1 MASFLFFLSII
12 SFLFPFISS
21 SNSSTTIPLSFLN
34 TNTNQ
39 DFYQKLTH
47 LASFS
52 LARAHHIKNPQD
64 SSISNIPLYPHSYGG
79 YSITLPFGTPP
90 QKIPFVMDTGSN
102 FVWFP
107 CTKKYQCSKC
117 PVSSQKNPT
126 FIPRLSSSA
135 RVIGCLN
142 PKCSWIHPKN
152 SPKSLCHDCESRNR
166 TNCKYACPPYMILY
180 GSGSTAGI
188 GLVETLNLPNKK
200 IPNFLVGCSLLSSQQ
215 PAGIAG
221 FGRGMSSLPNQL
233 GAKKLSYCLVSHMFD
248 DIPKSSMLVLDTVYE
263 KLKNLTRTPL
273 LKSPFVVGR
282 NALAGYYYVGLRKII
297 VGEQIVKVPYQ
308 YLAPNSKGNGGTI
321 VDSGT
326 TFTFLNHD
334 IFVPVM
340 NAFVNQVKGFSRTE
354 KIERLTNLRP
364 CFNVSGHKIVSLPE
378 MKFHFQGGSEMVL
391 PLANYFSIV
400 GENDVICLTMVSDS
414 MLELST
420 GPSIIL
426 GNFQM
431 QNFFVEF
438 DLKND
443 MFGFR
448 HQVCK

>member
-1 MASFLFFLSII
+1 
-12 SFLFPFISS
+12 
-21 SNSSTTIPLSFLN
+21 
-34 TNTNQ
+34 
-39 DFYQKLTH
+39 
-47 LASFS
+47 
-52 LARAHHIKNPQD
+52 
-64 SSISNIPLYPHSYGG
+64 
-79 YSITLPFGTPP
+79 
-90 QKIPFVMDTGSN
+90 
-102 FVWFP
+102 
-107 CTKKYQCSKC
+107 
-117 PVSSQKNPT
+117 
-126 FIPRLSSSA
+126 
-135 RVIGCLN
+135 
-142 PKCSWIHPKN
+142 
-152 SPKSLCHDCESRNR
+152 
-166 TNCKYACPPYMILY
+166 MILY

-221 FGRGMSSLPNQL
+221 FGRGMSSLPSQL
-233 GAKKLSYCLVSHMFD
+233 GAKKLSYCLVSHMFG

-263 KLKNLTRTPL
+263 KSKNLIRTPL
-273 LKSPFVVGR
+273 LKSPFVAGR
-282 NALAGYYYVGLRKII
+282 SALAGYYYVGLRKIT
-297 VGEQIVKVPYQ
+297 VGEQIVKVPYH
-308 YLAPNSKGNGGTI
+308 LAPNSKGNGGTI

-326 TFTFLNHD
+326 TFTFLNHV

-378 MKFHFQGGSEMVL
+378 MKFHFQGSSEMVL

-414 MLELST
+414 RLELST